1 MDLFSLRGKVALITG
16 GLGDIGRTLARG
28 FAEAGADLALLDRSL
43 ARQAEVE
50 AEVRVAAGRRCLT
63 LEADVRVK
71 AQVDAA
77 FQEALDR
84 LGRLDIT
91 VNNAGL
97 NIRGPAEDLAEADLE
112 TILDVNLKGVFLC
125 GQAAARIMKARG
137 GGKIINVVS
146 IGGTVALPSSAA
158 YCGSKGG
165 VVLLTRAWA
174 AEWAPHNIQVN
185 AIGPTY
191 IRTQMN
197 AAFVDRPEIRE
208 RILRFTPAERL
219 GRCEDLVGTA
229 IYLACSASNLVTG
242 QTIFVDGGYTAI

>member
-1 MDLFSLRGKVALITG
+1 MELFSLRGKVALITG

-43 ARQAEVE
+43 LRQAEVE
-50 AEVRVAAGRRCLT
+50 AEVRAAGRRCVT

-71 AQVDAA
+71 LQVDAA
-77 FQEALDR
+77 FQQTLDR
-84 LGRLDIT
+84 LGRLDIA

-97 NIRGPAEDLAEADLE
+97 NIRGPAEELAEADLG

-125 GQAAARIMKARG
+125 GQAAARIMKTRG
-137 GGKIINVVS
+137 GGKIINIAS
-146 IGGTVALPSSAA
+146 IAGTVGLPGSAA

-174 AEWAPHNIQVN
+174 AEWASFNIQVN

-191 IRTQMN
+191 IRTQLN

-208 RILRFTPAERL
+208 RILRFTPAGRL

-229 IYLACSASNLVTG
+229 IYLGSAASDLVTG
-242 QTIFVDGGYTAI
+242 QTIFVDGGYTAV

>member
-1 MDLFSLRGKVALITG
+1 MDLFSLTGKVALITG

-28 FAEAGADLALLDRSL
+28 FAEAGADIALLDRNLS
-43 ARQAEVE
+43 RRAEVE
-50 AEVRVAAGRRCLT
+50 AEVRATGRRVLT
-63 LEADVRVK
+63 LEVDVRVR

-77 FQEALDR
+77 FQRALDHF
-84 LGRLDIT
+84 GRLDAA

-97 NIRGPAEDLAEADLE
+97 NVRGPAEDLAEADLE

-125 GQAAARIMKARG
+125 GQAAARIMKARV
-137 GGKIINVVS
+137 GGKIINIAS
-146 IGGTVALPSSAA
+146 IGGAVALPSSAA

-165 VVLLTRAWA
+165 VILLTRAWA
-174 AEWAPHNIQVN
+174 AEWAPFNIQVN

-191 IRTQMN
+191 IRTQLN
-197 AAFVDRPEIRE
+197 AAFVDRPEIRD
-208 RILRFTPAERL
+208 RILRFTPAGRL

-229 IYLACSASNLVTG
+229 IYLASAASDLVTG